1 MAMTTLRRIL
11 FVLLTD
17 PRTGMRI
24 DGRQLAAHALFV
36 SAMFCNL
43 ACVLV
48 LALGM
53 GAGQ

>member
-24 DGRQLAAHALFV
+24 DGWQLAGHALIV

-48 LALGM
+48 LALGI